1 MIPTPIVKAATAA
14 VATGVAAATV
24 TVQVIRW
31 DELVSQFLA
40 ALPAIASLAT
50 VILTLW
56 VKRGQDKLHTM
67 VNSQQSTLNDIARKD
82 ATAAAHSQG
91 LIEGAAGVRAEL
103 DKKEIE
109 YDLLARGR
117 GEP

>member
-1 MIPTPIVKAATAA
+1 MIPPPIVKAAAAA
-14 VATGVAAATV
+14 VATTVVTGVAAATV
-24 TVQVIRW
+24 TVEVIRW

-50 VILTLW
+50 IAMTYW

-91 LIEGAAGVRAEL
+91 LIEGAAGVRAEME
-103 DKKEIE
+103 KK
-109 YDLLARGR
+109 R
-117 GEP
+117 

>member
-67 VNSQQSTLNDIARKD
+67 VNSLNSQQSTLNDIARKD

-103 DKKEIE
+103 DKK
-109 YDLLARGR
+109 R
-117 GEP
+117 